1 MIVVL
6 AGVSGVG
13 KTTVGTI
20 LATRLGWEFLDADD
34 LHSPSSIEK
43 MRSEKPL
50 TDEDRL
56 EWLADVREVISD
68 FIEKDENAVIA
79 CSALRRSY
87 RKMISVDNRVLI
99 FILSVDIETV
109 RRRIESRPEHFM
121 PVGLLESQFET
132 LEIGNGERVID
143 ASSELGETVDAIE
156 AELARRTGSEEL

>member
-13 KTTVGTI
+13 KTTVGKI
-20 LATRLGWEFLDADD
+20 LAARLSWKFLDADD
-34 LHSPSSIEK
+34 LHPPSNIEK
-43 MRSEKPL
+43 MRSGKPL

-56 EWLADVREVISD
+56 DWLADVRRVIAE
-68 FIEKDENAVIA
+68 FIRKDEHAVIA
-79 CSALRRSY
+79 CSALRPLY
-87 RKMISVDNRVLI
+87 REMISGGKRVLI
-99 FILSVDIETV
+99 FILSADIETL

-156 AELARRTGSEEL
+156 AELARRTGNKEL